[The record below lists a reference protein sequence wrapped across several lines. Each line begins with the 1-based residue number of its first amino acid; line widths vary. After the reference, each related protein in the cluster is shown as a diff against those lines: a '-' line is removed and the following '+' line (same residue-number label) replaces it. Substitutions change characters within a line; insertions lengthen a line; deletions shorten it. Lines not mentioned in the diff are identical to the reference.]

1 MNPTFLM
8 HSRRSFLQAASLA
21 PLLSL
26 APGQPP
32 SPVIKPARLRS
43 GDTIGLFCPAA
54 PAYSQETVKIA
65 QESLLALGFQ
75 TRLGPHIYDRYGYLA
90 GRDADRVSDLHA
102 FFNDRSIKAVM
113 AIHGG
118 WGCARLLPLLDYDLI
133 QRNPKVLI
141 GYSDITALLLAIYA
155 KTGLVTVHGPVGS
168 ATFNAFTVDWFRRV
182 LLEGETVTMRNPT
195 EKGDNLTQTQD
206 RITTIRPGLA
216 RGRLM
221 GGNLTVLSHLVGS
234 AYLPDWRNTI
244 LFLEDTNEDIY
255 RIDRMLTQLKLAGIL
270 NQIAGFVFGKCS
282 ECGPSSGSY
291 GSLTL
296 DDVLTEHIIPLD
308 KPAFSG
314 AMIGHIRDKF
324 TVPLGID
331 TEIDATA
338 GTIRLLESAVG

>member
-1 MNPTFLM
+1 MP
-8 HSRRSFLQAASLA
+8 SRRSFLQTASLA
-21 PLLSL
+21 PFLSL
-26 APGQPP
+26 NSNQSPATIVKPG
-32 SPVIKPARLRS
+32 RLRS

-65 QESLLALGFQ
+65 QESLQALGFP
-75 TRLGPHIYDRYGYLA
+75 TKLGPHIYDRYGYLA

-102 FFNDRSIKAVM
+102 FFDDRSVKAVM

-133 QRNPKVLI
+133 QRNPKILI
-141 GYSDITALLLAIYA
+141 GYSDVTALLLSIYA
-155 KTGLVTVHGPVGS
+155 KTGLVTFHGPVGS
-168 ATFNAFTVDWFRRV
+168 ATFNAYTVDWLKRV
-182 LLEGETVTMRNPT
+182 LINGETVTMRNPT

-216 RGRLM
+216 RGRLV

-234 AYLPDWRNTI
+234 PYLPDWRNTI
-244 LFLEDTNEDIY
+244 LFLEDTHEDIY

-270 NQIAGFVFGKCS
+270 NQIAGFIFGKCS
-282 ECGPSSGSY
+282 DCGPSSGSY

-324 TVPLGID
+324 TVPLGVD
-331 TEIDATA
+331 AEIDATA
-338 GTIRLLESAVG
+338 GTIRLLESAVS

>member
-1 MNPTFLM
+1 MP
-8 HSRRSFLQAASLA
+8 SRRSFLRTTSLA

-26 APGQPP
+26 TTNQAAPTL
-32 SPVIKPARLRS
+32 IKPAKLRP

-54 PAYSQETVKIA
+54 PAYSQETVKIT
-65 QESLLALGFQ
+65 QESLQALGFQ
-75 TRLGPHIYDRYGYLA
+75 TKLGPHIYDRYGYLA

-102 FFNDRSIKAVM
+102 FFNDQSVKAVM

-155 KTGLVTVHGPVGS
+155 KTGLVTMHGPVGS
-168 ATFNAFTVDWFRRV
+168 ATFNTYTVDWFRRV
-182 LLEGETVTMRNPT
+182 LMEGETVTMRNPT
-195 EKGDNLTQTQD
+195 DKGDNLTQTQN

-216 RGRLM
+216 RGRLV

-234 AYLPDWRNTI
+234 PYLPDWKNTI
-244 LFLEDTNEDIY
+244 LFLEDTHEDIY
-255 RIDRMLTQLKLAGIL
+255 RMDRMFTQLKLAGIL

-282 ECGPSSGSY
+282 DCGPGNGSY

-296 DDVLTEHIIPLD
+296 DDVLTEYIIPLD
-308 KPAFSG
+308 KPAYSG
-314 AMIGHIRDKF
+314 ATIGHISNKF

-338 GTIRLLESAVG
+338 GTIRLLESAVS

>member
-1 MNPTFLM
+1 MP
-8 HSRRSFLQAASLA
+8 SRRSFLRATSLA
-21 PLLSL
+21 PLLPL
-26 APGQPP
+26 AMNQPP
-32 SPVIKPARLRS
+32 TALIKPGRLRP
-43 GDTIGLFCPAA
+43 GDTVGLFCPAA
-54 PAYSQETVKIA
+54 PAYNQETVKIA

-75 TRLGPHIYDRYGYLA
+75 TKLGPHIYDRYGYLA
-90 GRDADRVSDLHA
+90 GRDADRVSDLHT
-102 FFNDRSIKAVM
+102 FFNDRSVKAIM
-113 AIHGG
+113 ALHGG

-133 QRNPKVLI
+133 QRNPKILI

-155 KTGLVTVHGPVGS
+155 KTGLVTVHGLVGS
-168 ATFNAFTVDWFRRV
+168 ATFNAYTVDWFKRV
-182 LLEGETVTMRNPT
+182 LMEGETVTMRNPA

-216 RGRLM
+216 RGRLV

-234 AYLPDWRNTI
+234 PYLPDWKNTI
-244 LFLEDTNEDIY
+244 LFLEDTHEDIY
-255 RIDRMLTQLKLAGIL
+255 RIDRMLTQLKLSGIL

-282 ECGPSSGSY
+282 SCGPSSGSY

-338 GTIRLLESAVG
+338 GTIRLLEPAVG